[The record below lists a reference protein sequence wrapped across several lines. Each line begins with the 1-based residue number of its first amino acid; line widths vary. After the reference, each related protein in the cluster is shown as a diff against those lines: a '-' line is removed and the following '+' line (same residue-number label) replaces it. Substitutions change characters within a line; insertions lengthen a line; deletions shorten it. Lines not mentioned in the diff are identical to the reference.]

1 MTEPVR
7 PLEALIAEI
16 KHLPRYWM
24 KIPNVGESQT
34 PVVCVVDV
42 QRVLDAAL
50 IAAGLSQQSA
60 GDLYL
65 AKVEAWSEHAEAC
78 ELDECPECDAMLNQF
93 RLARKVWKSS
103 AHKSVAAGLSEAP
116 KACPHCHLPPV
127 MPDECTPEINAVI
140 EAETARDWELFE
152 AGRQHEAKHRLVKS
166 AGLSEAPAPQEKEP
180 DARAQGDAMAVDFL
194 EKFPDAR
201 ADRNHLGAWFHS
213 AMQVGAEMVEA
224 DAAQQQWQPIET
236 APPGY
241 ADGRFVYVLFR
252 GVSRGR
258 SFDGDVVVSGWMDRN
273 QTPVHS
279 YGYKLTITHWMPKP
293 ALASPAPPKEPN
305 P

>member
-1 MTEPVR
+1 MTDADRAALKALVEQWRESADELDLATRCEYVEPGVMR
-7 PLEALIAEI
+7 QCADDLSALIA
-16 KHLPRYWM
+16 
-24 KIPNVGESQT
+24 
-34 PVVCVVDV
+34 
-42 QRVLDAAL
+42 
-50 IAAGLSQQSA
+50 
-60 GDLYL
+60 
-65 AKVEAWSEHAEAC
+65 
-78 ELDECPECDAMLNQF
+78 
-93 RLARKVWKSS
+93 
-103 AHKSVAAGLSEAP
+103 
-116 KACPHCHLPPV
+116 
-127 MPDECTPEINAVI
+127 
-140 EAETARDWELFE
+140 
-152 AGRQHEAKHRLVKS
+152 

-194 EKFPDAR
+194 KKFPDAR

-293 ALASPAPPKEPN
+293 ALASPAPNTES
-305 P
+305 